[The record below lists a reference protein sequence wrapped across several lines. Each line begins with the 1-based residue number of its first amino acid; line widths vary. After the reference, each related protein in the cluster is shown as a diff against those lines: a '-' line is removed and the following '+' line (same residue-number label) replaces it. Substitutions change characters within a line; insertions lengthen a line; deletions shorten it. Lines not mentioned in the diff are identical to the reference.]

1 MQHDL
6 QKYLGDIAHALSELR
21 EFVQG
26 QTLEDYLSNAQLRR
40 AVERDFIIVGEV
52 FAKIIRR
59 FPETHTR
66 IDHARKIANFRH
78 FLVHE
83 YDDVDDTLVWDIA
96 MHSVPIL
103 QNQIDLWIEELD
115 QP

>member
-1 MQHDL
+1 
-6 QKYLGDIAHALSELR
+6 
-21 EFVQG
+21 
-26 QTLEDYLSNAQLRR
+26 
-40 AVERDFIIVGEV
+40 
-52 FAKIIRR
+52 
-59 FPETHTR
+59 
-66 IDHARKIANFRH
+66 
-78 FLVHE
+78 VHE